1 MMNGIIQKEETNMN
15 KFLDTTPPVAAA
27 LKAGTPVAV
36 LETGYFCSMAYPQ
49 NLQALRLAQQ
59 ALWAKNCV
67 PCCVAVI
74 NGRLKAGLTPQEED
88 ALMRHRVVCSRGELP
103 ALAARGLSAAADPG
117 AALAIAALADIVPVV
132 IPGLGNE
139 LGDIEALA
147 IYGRMAFS
155 TNLGSDTLALLR
167 SRSVPVM
174 QEGAAVLAD
183 TWQIQ
188 RELEAPEST
197 LCPAGDAM
205 TTICSIA
212 AETAL
217 ELKKRTEFT

>member
-1 MMNGIIQKEETNMN
+1 MN

-36 LETGYFCSMAYPQ
+36 LETGYFCRLPYPE
-49 NLQALRLAQQ
+49 NLQILRQAQQ
-59 ALWAKNCV
+59 ALWARSCV

-103 ALAARGLSAAADPG
+103 VLAARGLSAAADVS

-132 IPGLGNE
+132 IPGLRDE
-139 LGDIEALA
+139 LGDMDALA
-147 IYGRMAFS
+147 IYGRLAFS
-155 TNLGSDTLALLR
+155 ASLSSDTLALLR
-167 SRSVPVM
+167 SRSIPVV
-174 QEGAAVLAD
+174 QEGASVLAD
-183 TWQIQ
+183 MWQIQ

-197 LCPAGDAM
+197 LCCAGDALV
-205 TTICSIA
+205 TICTAA
-212 AETAL
+212 AETAV
-217 ELKKRTEFT
+217 ELKKRTQFT

>member
-1 MMNGIIQKEETNMN
+1 
-15 KFLDTTPPVAAA
+15 
-27 LKAGTPVAV
+27 
-36 LETGYFCSMAYPQ
+36 MAYPQ

-103 ALAARGLSAAADPG
+103 ALAARGLSAAADVS
-117 AALAIAALADIVPVV
+117 ASLAIAALADIVPVV
-132 IPGLGNE
+132 IPGLRDE
-139 LGDIEALA
+139 LGDIDALA

-155 TNLGSDTLALLR
+155 AGLSRDTLALLR
-167 SRSVPVM
+167 SRSIPVM
-174 QEGAAVLAD
+174 QESAAVLAD

-197 LCPAGDAM
+197 LCTAGDAM
-205 TTICSIA
+205 ATICTAA

-217 ELKKRTEFT
+217 ELKKRTDFA

>member
-1 MMNGIIQKEETNMN
+1 MN

-103 ALAARGLSAAADPG
+103 GLAARGLSAAADPS

-132 IPGLGNE
+132 IPGLKDE
-139 LGDIEALA
+139 LHDIDALA

-155 TNLGSDTLALLR
+155 TTLSRDTLALLH
-167 SRSVPVM
+167 SRSIPVM
-174 QEGAAVLAD
+174 NESADVLAD

-197 LCPAGDAM
+197 VCAAGDAM
-205 TTICSIA
+205 TTICTIA

>member
-1 MMNGIIQKEETNMN
+1 MN

-36 LETGYFCSMAYPQ
+36 LETGYFCSMPYPE
-49 NLQALRLAQQ
+49 NLQVLRLAQQ

-103 ALAARGLSAAADPG
+103 GLAARGLSAAADPS
-117 AALAIAALADIVPVV
+117 AALAIAALAEIIPVV
-132 IPGLGNE
+132 IPGLKDQP
-139 LGDIEALA
+139 GDIDALA
-147 IYGRMAFS
+147 IYGRMAFCCHP
-155 TNLGSDTLALLR
+155 GSETLALLR
-167 SRSVPVM
+167 GRSIPVM
-174 QEGAAVLAD
+174 QDSPGVLAD

-197 LCPAGDAM
+197 LCPAGDAI
-205 TTICSIA
+205 TTICATA

>member
-1 MMNGIIQKEETNMN
+1 MN

-36 LETGYFCSMAYPQ
+36 LETGYFCRMEYPQ

-103 ALAARGLSAAADPG
+103 GLAARGLSAAADVS
-117 AALAIAALADIVPVV
+117 ASLAIAALADIVPVV
-132 IPGLGNE
+132 IPGLRDE
-139 LGDIEALA
+139 LGDIDALA

-155 TNLGSDTLALLR
+155 AGLSRDTLALLR
-167 SRSVPVM
+167 SRSIPVM
-174 QEGAAVLAD
+174 QESAAVLAD

-197 LCPAGDAM
+197 LCAAGDAM
-205 TTICSIA
+205 TTICTAA

-217 ELKKRTEFT
+217 ELKKRTDFA